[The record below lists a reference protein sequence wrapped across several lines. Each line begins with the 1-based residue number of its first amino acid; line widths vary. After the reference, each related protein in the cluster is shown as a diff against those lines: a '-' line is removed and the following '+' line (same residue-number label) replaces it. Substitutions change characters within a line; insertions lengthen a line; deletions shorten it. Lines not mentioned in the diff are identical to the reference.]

1 MAKRTFLFLIF
12 TIILSHKQVKAQFS
26 WGNVEKELTFK
37 YGITQQENSTIPVE
51 IMTRNN
57 QFINE
62 FAPITTEGT
71 SSFNPSYMRN
81 YGLDFGLR
89 FFFTEH
95 WFAKTNLGVSE
106 QFFGYSKR
114 YENDEYGFLDVN
126 TRLKYF
132 SIPFSMGGGYSIP
145 FDWDNEGNVG
155 AINIYMNGFVH
166 TLISPSSG
174 VSEISAQTFQPLDNG
189 NTYRQE
195 EPIIDGISRIR
206 LIGTSLIYGATAGL
220 SLEVNELTF
229 LVEYRRFQ
237 GIPNL
242 SRSIENA
249 EALDQGIRSDWF
261 GHSIEF
267 GVSFRFY

>member
-1 MAKRTFLFLIF
+1 MAKRTFLFISITLLIS
-12 TIILSHKQVKAQFS
+12 LQQMSAQFS

-37 YGITQQENSTIPVE
+37 YGITQQENGDIPVE

-57 QFINE
+57 DFINE

-71 SSFNPSYMRN
+71 STFNPSYTRN

-89 FFFTEH
+89 FFFTEN
-95 WFAKTNLGVSE
+95 WFLKSNLGVSE
-106 QFFGYSKR
+106 QFFGYSRR

-132 SIPFSMGGGYSIP
+132 SIPFSMGGGYSFP
-145 FDWDNEGNVG
+145 FDWDKEGNVG
-155 AINIYMNGFVH
+155 AVNIYLNGFIH

-174 VSEISAQTFQPLDNG
+174 VSEISAQTFQPLDNER
-189 NTYRQE
+189 TFRQE
-195 EPIIDGISRIR
+195 EPIVDGINRIR
-206 LIGTSLIYGATAGL
+206 LIGTSLIYGASAGF
-220 SLEVNELTF
+220 SVEFNELTF
-229 LVEYRRFQ
+229 LVEYKRFQ

-242 SRSIENA
+242 SQSIENA
-249 EALDQGIRSDWF
+249 DALNQGIRSDWF
-261 GHSIEF
+261 GHVIEL